1 MTQYDNIR
9 GRGVFM
15 KKKIYALALVASTL
29 LAGCSNKNTTTNQV
43 ADGNNS
49 DSSLTLQGSGTTEG
63 TGQGYGGE
71 LKVKVT
77 TEDGII
83 KDLELVSTN
92 ETNVVIERAFPIL
105 RERILEA
112 QTPVI
117 DSVSGATFSSFGVKT
132 AVADALTQQG
142 NEIEQI
148 TMTTSGPETER
159 RELEDVNTQIVVV
172 GGGPAGLSAAIE
184 AKQNGV
190 EDVIVIEK
198 LDILSGNGKFDM
210 DFVNIIN
217 TKAQKE
223 LGIEDSVEA
232 FASYLIDEK
241 QVWDTKERVY
251 AQAEGAYVLDEWLR
265 EMGTEL
271 NYCFDDRNHMV
282 AWDQYAGEVIQ
293 RNMEKKAIELGV
305 EIRTGTEG
313 LDLIMEDG
321 KAVGVSVKSKND
333 YYNIKA
339 DAVIIATG
347 GFSNN
352 KELLEKYGTEAETL
366 QTSNQMGATGDFIP
380 VFEKNNIAL
389 DKMDVTRI
397 FPFINIP
404 RRDLT
409 GGPDGFILVNTDG
422 ERFVDETKR
431 EKELATAIQSQ
442 GKVFYIYDQDLYE
455 NTYRFQKHVKL
466 DYHVKADSLEELAD
480 KLGIDADGLKE
491 TVATFNSAVNGEI
504 DDPYR
509 ETAFTDTINENG
521 PYYGVQVESAIHM
534 TRGGVVANEKA
545 QVLTNDGEVVEG
557 LYAAGEVTA
566 TSQAYSAAVIFGRIS
581 GEEAAKFI
589 QK

>member
-1 MTQYDNIR
+1 
-9 GRGVFM
+9 M
-15 KKKIYALALVASTL
+15 KKKIYALAMVTSAV
-29 LAGCSNKNTTTNQV
+29 LAGCSNQTADTTNG
-43 ADGNNS
+43 ADNSKGKVVLEATGN
-49 DSSLTLQGSGTTEG
+49 
-63 TGQGYGGE
+63 GYGGE

-77 TEDGII
+77 AEDGKII
-83 KDLELVSTN
+83 DMELVSNN
-92 ETNVVIERAFPIL
+92 ETSVVIDRAWPVIK
-105 RERILEA
+105 ERIMEA
-112 QTPVI
+112 QTPVV

-132 AVADALTQQG
+132 AVADICRQLGQEVE
-142 NEIEQI
+142 NI
-148 TMTTSGPETER
+148 TMATQGPETER
-159 RELEDVNTQIVVV
+159 RDLEEVKTQLVVV

-198 LDILSGNGKFDM
+198 LDILSGNGKFDL

-223 LGIEDSVEA
+223 NGIEDSVED
-232 FASYLIDEK
+232 FAKYLIEEK
-241 QVWDTKERVY
+241 KVWDTEARVM

-271 NYCFDDRNHMV
+271 NYNFDGRNHMSE
-282 AWDQYAGEVIQ
+282 WDRYAGEQIQ
-293 RNMEKKAIELGV
+293 ENMEKKALELGV

-313 LDLIMEDG
+313 LDLIIEDG
-321 KAVGVSVKSKND
+321 KATGVKVKSKND
-333 YYNIKA
+333 YYDIKA
-339 DAVIIATG
+339 DAVIVATG

-352 KELLEKYGTEAETL
+352 KELLAKYAPGTEKL

-409 GGPDGFILVNTDG
+409 GGPDGFILVNTAG
-422 ERFVDETKR
+422 ERFIDETKR
-431 EKELATAIQSQ
+431 EMELASAIQSQ
-442 GKVFYIYDQDLYE
+442 ENGKVFYIYDQDLYE
-455 NTYRFQKHVKL
+455 NTYRLQKHNKL
-466 DYHVKADSLEELAD
+466 GYHVKADTLEELAE
-480 KLGIDADGLKE
+480 KLGVDAEGLKA
-491 TVATFNSAVNGEI
+491 TVATFNKAVKGEI
-504 DDPYR
+504 ADPYR
-509 ETAFTDTINENG
+509 ETAFTNEINESG

-545 QVLTNDGEVVEG
+545 EVLTNDGKVVEG

-589 QK
+589 KK